1 MSACNKWDTLMRWV
15 ADLNVGLF
23 RLTWLSRQQVISEYD
38 LMGCFFSFIFF
49 LLLTVTKIIVA
60 NEQRTVL

>member
-1 MSACNKWDTLMRWV
+1 MISELWRGNWQNECEMSACNKWDTLMRWV

-38 LMGCFFSFIFF
+38 LMGCFIE
-49 LLLTVTKIIVA
+49 
-60 NEQRTVL
+60 NVLKNPV

>member
-1 MSACNKWDTLMRWV
+1 MRWV

-38 LMGCFFSFIFF
+38 LMGCFIE
-49 LLLTVTKIIVA
+49 
-60 NEQRTVL
+60 NVLKNPV

>member
-15 ADLNVGLF
+15 ADLNVGFF

-38 LMGCFFSFIFF
+38 LMGCFIE
-49 LLLTVTKIIVA
+49 
-60 NEQRTVL
+60 NVLKNPV